1 MTISDIFYRTYSD
14 SNIIVVFDS
23 NVINVEKFFFTYVI
37 RGRPSPI
44 QYMVNLRDVLKA
56 NLEY

>member
-1 MTISDIFYRTYSD
+1 MIISDIFYRTYAD

-23 NVINVEKFFFTYVI
+23 NVINVEKFFFAHVI
-37 RGRPSPI
+37 RRRPSPI
-44 QYMVNLRDVLKA
+44 QYIINLRAVLKA